1 MTIKRFMVQ
10 FLVVFYAFIWFSTFA
25 TAESWV
31 VIKDKQGVCEVVAAQ
46 KNTTGIIA
54 GPFKTREEAKNAQ
67 NKEFP
72 MEENPTKT
80 SNSYYE
86 TRVIYFN
93 EPGPRNTGQVLECV
107 RRRAKELNI
116 KAVLLA
122 SVSGAT
128 ALKARQVLD
137 PEIHIIAVSH
147 VTGFVKPNHQEMP
160 PEVRQELISKGISVL
175 TAQHAFGGVGRGIR
189 KQLGAYQVDEIIA
202 YTLRLFGQGTK
213 VAIELALMAADAG
226 LVRTDEDII
235 SVAGT
240 GKGVDTALVIQ
251 PANSADLLKLKVKEV
266 ICKPSSF

>member
-1 MTIKRFMVQ
+1 MATKRFMVQ
-10 FLVVFYAFIWFSTFA
+10 LLVVFCTLMLFSAFA
-25 TAESWV
+25 AAESWV

-46 KNTTGIIA
+46 EKTTGIIA
-54 GPFKTREEAKNAQ
+54 GPFKTKEEAKNAQ
-67 NKEFP
+67 KKECP
-72 MEENPTKT
+72 MEEPPIKT
-80 SNSYYE
+80 SASYYE
-86 TRVIYFN
+86 TPVIYFN
-93 EPGPRNTGQVLECV
+93 EPGPRDTGQVIECV

-116 KAVLLA
+116 KVVLLA

-128 ALKARQVLD
+128 ALKARQILD
-137 PEIHIIAVSH
+137 PEIRIIAVSH
-147 VTGFVKPNHQEMP
+147 VTGFVKPDHQEMP

-202 YTLRLFGQGTK
+202 YTLRIFGQGTK

-226 LVRTDEDII
+226 LVRTDEDVI

-240 GKGVDTALVIQ
+240 GKGVDTALVLQ
-251 PANSADLLKLKVKEV
+251 PANSADFLKLKVKEV

>member
-1 MTIKRFMVQ
+1 MTKQFIVQ
-10 FLVVFYAFIWFSTFA
+10 FLAYFSILILFSTFA
-25 TAESWV
+25 AAESWV
-31 VIKDKQGVCEVVAAQ
+31 VIKDKKGVCQVELAQ
-46 KNTTGIIA
+46 EKTTGIIA
-54 GPFKTREEAKNAQ
+54 GPFKTKEEAKKAQ
-67 NKEFP
+67 AKECP

-80 SNSYYE
+80 SASCYE
-86 TRVIYFN
+86 TPVLYFN
-93 EPGPRNTGQVLECV
+93 EPGPRDTGQVLECV

-128 ALKARQVLD
+128 ALTARQILD

-147 VTGFVKPNHQEMP
+147 VTGFVKPDHQEMP
-160 PEVRQELISKGISVL
+160 AGVRQKLISKGISVL

-189 KQLGAYQVDEIIA
+189 RQLGSYQVDEIIA
-202 YTLRLFGQGTK
+202 YALRIFGQGTK

-240 GKGVDTALVIQ
+240 GKGVDTALVLQ
-251 PANSADLLKLKVKEV
+251 PANSADFLKLKVKEI
-266 ICKPSSF
+266 ICKPSKF